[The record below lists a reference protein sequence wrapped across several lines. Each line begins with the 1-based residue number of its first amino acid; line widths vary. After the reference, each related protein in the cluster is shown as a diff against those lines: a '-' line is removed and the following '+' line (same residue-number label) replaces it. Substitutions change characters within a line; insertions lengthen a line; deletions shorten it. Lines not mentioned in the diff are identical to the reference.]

1 LDSSVSSC
9 DLLLLLQ
16 QLLLRAIECDECRN
30 GGDTTTLFR
39 PRLGVGKVEEEE
51 QCAKDGA
58 FLIPE
63 NASQDESSGNIS
75 AIHIAIMLNW

>member
-1 LDSSVSSC
+1 MSSC

-16 QLLLRAIECDECRN
+16 LLLLLLRAIACDECRN

-39 PRLGVGKVEEEE
+39 PRLGVGKVEEE

-63 NASQDESSGNIS
+63 NASQDESS

>member
-1 LDSSVSSC
+1 M
-9 DLLLLLQ
+9 
-16 QLLLRAIECDECRN
+16 
-30 GGDTTTLFR
+30 TTLFR
-39 PRLGVGKVEEEE
+39 PRLGVGEVEEE

-58 FLIPE
+58 FRIPE